1 MTTDQPTTPTSC
13 WQDLDVA
20 LIAGLD
26 RILLYG
32 QPGTGK
38 THYALNNHLE
48 TPTNPMREAYRL
60 LCSPDMTKGD
70 IEGLWRPSASEW
82 SYIDSPCLLAWK
94 NGGRLIL
101 DELDQAGGDALTGLL
116 AIVDS
121 NGSTVMTHP
130 ATNEEIRPIQGFQ
143 VIATTNATRLQDLPP
158 ALLDR
163 FPVRIN
169 INRANPQA
177 LEHIDDLSLRATAD
191 AWIADPRM
199 RVSLRTFFA
208 FQKANGSMPLPT
220 AARLIFPD
228 YADQIIEAI
237 SLSAIVS
244 GGESKLE
251 QVLS

>member
-38 THYALNNHLE
+38 THYALNNHLA
-48 TPTNPMREAYRL
+48 TSSNPMRESYRL

-94 NGGRLIL
+94 TGGRLIL

-130 ATNEEIRPIQGFQ
+130 ATNEEIRPIEGFQ
-143 VIATTNATRLQDLPP
+143 VIATTNAMRLQDLPP

-177 LEHIDDLSLRATAD
+177 LEVIEEPTLRATAD
-191 AWIADPRM
+191 AWIANPTM

-208 FQKANGSMPLPT
+208 FQQARKTMPLPT

-228 YADQIIEAI
+228 YAEQIVEAV
-237 SLSAIVS
+237 SLSAMVS
-244 GGESKLE
+244 GGEHVLE
-251 QVLS
+251 RVLS

>member
-1 MTTDQPTTPTSC
+1 MENTPTSC

-26 RILLYG
+26 RVLLYG

-38 THYALNNHLE
+38 THYALNNHLA
-48 TPTNPMREAYRL
+48 TPSNPMRQAYRL

-94 NGGRLIL
+94 TGGRLIL

-121 NGSTVMTHP
+121 SGSTVMTHP
-130 ATNEEIRPIQGFQ
+130 ATNEEIRPIDGFQ
-143 VIATTNATRLQDLPP
+143 VIATTNATRLQDLPS

-169 INRANPQA
+169 INRANPTA
-177 LEHIDDLSLRATAD
+177 LEQIENTQLRNVAD
-191 AWIADPRM
+191 AWIANPSM

-208 FQKANGSMPLPT
+208 FQKARLSMPLPT

-228 YADQIIEAI
+228 YSEQIIEAV
-237 SLSAIVS
+237 SLSAIVE
-244 GGESKLE
+244 GGESGLE
-251 QVLS
+251 RVLS

>member
-1 MTTDQPTTPTSC
+1 MENNTNSC
-13 WQDLDVA
+13 WQDLDVT
-20 LIAGLD
+20 LLAGLD
-26 RILLYG
+26 RVLLYG

-38 THYALNNHLE
+38 THYALNNHLA
-48 TPTNPMREAYRL
+48 TPTNPMRQAYRL

-82 SYIDSPCLLAWK
+82 SYIDSPCLLAWRS
-94 NGGRLIL
+94 GGRLIL

-130 ATNEEIRPIQGFQ
+130 ATNEEIRPIEGFQ
-143 VIATTNATRLQDLPP
+143 VIATTNAMRLQDLPP

-169 INRANPQA
+169 INRANPMA
-177 LEHIDDLSLRATAD
+177 LDMIDDLQLRAVAD
-191 AWIADPRM
+191 AWIANPTM
-199 RVSLRTFFA
+199 KVSLRTFFA
-208 FQKANGSMPLPT
+208 FQKAKMSMPLTT

-228 YADQIIEAI
+228 YVDQIVEAV

-244 GGESKLE
+244 GGEGA
-251 QVLS
+251 VARALS